1 VVVVRNKSAAGNWRF
16 RFLIMQ
22 VHSKNISYRMPQLLL
37 LMRIISLPSLSH
49 IVLLL
54 LKILLLWVGI
64 QHRVAVINPN
74 IEDIAIK
81 RVLVVGG
88 EADVLEV
95 AVSKCVIIKYK
106 TIK

>member
-16 RFLIMQ
+16 IFLIMQ
-22 VHSKNISYRMPQLLL
+22 MISKNISYGMPQVLL
-37 LMRIISLPSLSH
+37 LMRIISLSSLFH
-49 IVLLL
+49 IFLLL

-88 EADVLEV
+88 EADVV
-95 AVSKCVIIKYK
+95 KIAASKRVIIKYK